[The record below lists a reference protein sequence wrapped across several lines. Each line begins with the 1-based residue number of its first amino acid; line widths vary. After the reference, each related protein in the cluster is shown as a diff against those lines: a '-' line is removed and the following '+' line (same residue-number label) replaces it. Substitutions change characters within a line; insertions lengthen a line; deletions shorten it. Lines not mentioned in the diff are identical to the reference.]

1 MSPLKERDFRRLTKS
16 ASDFRQHVLAFPMHR
31 DFYDEDEGETWGI
44 NEESPMFQERMERM
58 RELVGLLLSRDK
70 MGRLKEDEPRPE
82 KIEQQCDRLVQM
94 AVDHF
99 KKRPTSSQFSIL
111 APCVSLEGR
120 GMPRWLMFYNENLF
134 RALSG
139 NSIFSVVEADMDD
152 PASLLESARAM
163 GVRGNP
169 VELLRRT
176 VAAQVK
182 IELDNPQSDGVL
194 EDEIGELFESQE
206 DRQSRLMKNMMRD
219 RGRPQHKAAL
229 DEDE

>member
-1 MSPLKERDFRRLTKS
+1 MSPLKERDFRRLTKT

-31 DFYDEDEGETWGI
+31 DFYDDQEWSI
-44 NEESPMFQERMERM
+44 NEKSPMFKERMERM
-58 RELVGLLLSRDK
+58 HELVGLLLSRDK
-70 MGRLKEDEPRPE
+70 MGRLKDEDPSEE
-82 KIEQQCDRLVQM
+82 KVEQQCDRLVQM

-111 APCVSLEGR
+111 APCVSPEGR
-120 GMPRWLMFYNENLF
+120 SMPRWLMFYNERLF
-134 RALSG
+134 RALSS
-139 NSIFSVVEADMDD
+139 NSIFNVIEADMDD

-182 IELDNPQSDGVL
+182 IELDNPQSDGLL
-194 EDEIGELFESQE
+194 EDEIGELFESQD
-206 DRQSRLMKNMMRD
+206 DRQSRIMKNMMRD
-219 RGRPQHKAAL
+219 RGRPPRKARQ
-229 DEDE
+229 DEEE